1 MAVGQCLFG
10 KSPFGRSTFGW
21 YQEPPIFR
29 SITTDQ
35 VYEIRATINDQ
46 IVPLNDII
54 EGKWKRSLK
63 ENSELDFT
71 VPFSLTYKE
80 ALQFPAHLLL
90 YRRGVLQETFII
102 TSRKITRSI
111 NGETLISVHADGIIA
126 KLAYAEFSTY
136 NTADYGR
143 DDGTRKLWQ
152 VVADLMGFQPTVR
165 PFIPSVQFVL
175 DNIDGQIRYEY
186 ITFQAEN
193 QSILEALKTLQNQYG
208 GRVFVNASNELVWRT
223 DLMWENYAVFR
234 TEKNLLGIELEEDFR
249 SIRTRVIASGRQE
262 TRDSDEYLNMAEITA
277 QADAPSSQTQKYG
290 TITEYV
296 SNVRIRTSTELNAR
310 AQQRVK
316 SLAYPIQ
323 SVRCDI
329 VDLNA
334 LYPTTSIPDVG
345 APVRIVDPFTE
356 IDVLAYIDAIEF
368 DLIHPLDTKI
378 ELGIFKAPDW
388 ITEQVKRAMDLN
400 RDNAVVPQKILDEL
414 KRAIAEMGVPPFGID
429 IQSCGIANFAGT
441 KNEMARVDH
450 IHKVAWV

>member
-1 MAVGQCLFG
+1 MAVGQSLFG
-10 KSPFGRSTFGW
+10 RSPFGRSTFGW

-35 VYEIRATINDQ
+35 VYEIRATINNQ
-46 IVPLNDII
+46 IVPLKDII
-54 EGKWKRSLK
+54 DGKWKRSLK

-80 ALQFPAHLLL
+80 ALQFPAHVLL
-90 YRRGVLQETFII
+90 YRRGILQETFII
-102 TSRKITRSI
+102 TSRKIVRSL
-111 NGETLISVHADGIIA
+111 NGDALITVHADGIIA
-126 KLAYAEFSTY
+126 KLSYAEFLSYDTK
-136 NTADYGR
+136 NYGTP
-143 DDGTRKLWQ
+143 DGTIELWI
-152 VVADLMGFQPTVR
+152 VVSDLMGFQPTVS
-165 PFIPSVQFVL
+165 PFIPAVQFVK
-175 DNIDGQIRYEY
+175 DNIDGTIANNK
-186 ITFQAEN
+186 IAFQAEN

-223 DLMWENYAVFR
+223 DLLWDNYAVFR
-234 TEKNLLGIELEEDFR
+234 TEKNLLGVELEEDFR

-262 TRDSDEYLNMAEITA
+262 TRDADGYLNMAEITA
-277 QADAPSSQTQKYG
+277 QADAPSSQLQKYG
-290 TITEYV
+290 ALTEYV

-368 DLIHPLDTKI
+368 DLVHPLDTKI

-414 KRAIAEMGVPPFGID
+414 RRISVPPFGID

>member
-35 VYEIRATINDQ
+35 VYEIRATINNQ

-54 EGKWKRSLK
+54 DGKWKRSLK

-80 ALQFPAHLLL
+80 ALQFPAHVLL
-90 YRRGVLQETFII
+90 YRRGILQETFII

-126 KLAYAEFSTY
+126 KLAYAEFSMY

-175 DNIDGQIRYEY
+175 DNIDGQIRDEY

-262 TRDSDEYLNMAEITA
+262 TRDSDGYLNMAEITA
-277 QADAPSSQTQKYG
+277 QADAPSSQLQKYG
-290 TITEYV
+290 ALTEYV

-368 DLIHPLDTKI
+368 DLVHPLDTKI

-414 KRAIAEMGVPPFGID
+414 RRISVPPFGID